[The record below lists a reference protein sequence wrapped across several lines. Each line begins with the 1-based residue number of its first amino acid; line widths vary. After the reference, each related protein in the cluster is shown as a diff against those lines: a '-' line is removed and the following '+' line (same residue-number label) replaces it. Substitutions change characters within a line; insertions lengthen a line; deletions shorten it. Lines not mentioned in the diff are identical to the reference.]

1 MRPATTRPGN
11 ERNLMPTTPSA
22 FRPLRPP
29 RNLTSE
35 LIARLTDEI
44 TAGNLEPG
52 SRLPTEQ
59 EMMATFGVSRTV
71 VREAIAVLRAEGL
84 VETRQGSGAF
94 VSVDPQRRPFRIDP
108 EGLKSLG
115 EVLNVMEL
123 RIAVES
129 EAAGL
134 AAQRHGKADLARI
147 DRSIAAFRKAIARG
161 DTAVDADYDFHA
173 AIGLA
178 TGNTYFSQFLGFL
191 GRFIIPRQTIHV
203 DAEDTVSRTDYLEGV
218 LKEHLEIRRAI
229 ETGEVV
235 AARAAMRTH
244 LEQGAKR
251 YKHLSGAD

>member
-1 MRPATTRPGN
+1 
-11 ERNLMPTTPSA
+11 MPTTSSA

-35 LIARLTDEI
+35 LITRLTDEI
-44 TAGNLEPG
+44 TAGNLAPG
-52 SRLPTEQ
+52 TRLPTEQ

-94 VSVDPQRRPFRIDP
+94 VSVDPGRRPFRIDP
-108 EGLKSLG
+108 EGLQSLA

-134 AAQRHGKADLARI
+134 AAERRTKADLARM
-147 DRSIAAFRKAIARG
+147 DRTIAAFRKAIERG
-161 DTAVDADYDFHA
+161 ETAVDADYDFHA
-173 AIGLA
+173 AIGRA

-203 DAEDTVSRTDYLEGV
+203 DAEDADSRRQYLEGV
-218 LKEHLEIRRAI
+218 LKEHLEIRRTI
-229 ETGEVV
+229 GDGEMI

-244 LEQGAKR
+244 LEHGVQR
-251 YKHLSGAD
+251 YKRLAGQSAARR

>member
-1 MRPATTRPGN
+1 MSTSS
-11 ERNLMPTTPSA
+11 SA

-35 LIARLTDEI
+35 LITRLTDEI
-44 TAGNLEPG
+44 TAGNLAPG
-52 SRLPTEQ
+52 TRLPTEQ

-94 VSVDPQRRPFRIDP
+94 VSVDPRRRPFRIDP
-108 EGLKSLG
+108 EGLQSID
-115 EVLNVMEL
+115 EVLNIMEL

-134 AAQRHGKADLARI
+134 AAERRGKADLTRM
-147 DRSIAAFRKAIARG
+147 DRAIAAFRKAIERG
-161 DTAVDADYDFHA
+161 ETAVDADYDFHA
-173 AIGLA
+173 MIGRA

-203 DAEDTVSRTDYLEGV
+203 DAEDAESRKAYLEGV
-218 LKEHLEIRRAI
+218 LEEHLEIRRAI
-229 ETGEVV
+229 EDGEVL
-235 AARAAMRTH
+235 AARKAMRTH
-244 LEQGAKR
+244 LEHGAQR
-251 YKHLSGAD
+251 YKRLAEQSAARSA

>member
-1 MRPATTRPGN
+1 
-11 ERNLMPTTPSA
+11 MPTSSSA

-35 LIARLTDEI
+35 LITRLTEEI
-44 TAGNLEPG
+44 TAGNLAPG

-59 EMMATFGVSRTV
+59 EMMANFGVSRTV

-94 VSVDPQRRPFRIDP
+94 VSDDPRRRPFRIDP
-108 EGLKSLG
+108 EGLQSLD

-134 AAQRHGKADLARI
+134 AAQRHSRADLARM
-147 DRSIAAFRKAIARG
+147 DRTISAFRKAIARG

-173 AIGLA
+173 AIGMA

-203 DAEDTVSRTDYLEGV
+203 DAEDAESRKAYLQGV
-218 LKEHLEIRRAI
+218 LEEHLKIRGAI
-229 ETGEVV
+229 EAGDVDG
-235 AARAAMRTH
+235 ARGAMRSH
-244 LEQGAKR
+244 LEHGAER
-251 YKHLSGAD
+251 YKHLARSG

>member
-1 MRPATTRPGN
+1 MSTSTD
-11 ERNLMPTTPSA
+11 A

-29 RNLTSE
+29 RNLTTE
-35 LIARLTDEI
+35 LIDRLTGEI
-44 TAGNLEPG
+44 TAGNLAPG

-94 VSVDPQRRPFRIDP
+94 VSADPRRRPFRIDP
-108 EGLKSLG
+108 EGLRSI
-115 EVLNVMEL
+115 VDVVNVMEL

-134 AAQRHGKADLARI
+134 AAERRGKSDLARI
-147 DRSIAAFRKAIARG
+147 ARTVEAFRKAIDRG
-161 DTAVDADYDFHA
+161 ESAVDADYEFHA
-173 AIGLA
+173 AIGNA

-203 DAEDTVSRTDYLEGV
+203 DAEDADSRRVYLEGV
-218 LKEHLEIRRAI
+218 IKEHQQIQKAI
-229 ETGEVV
+229 EAGDAA
-235 AARAAMRTH
+235 AARRAMRTH
-244 LEQGAKR
+244 LARGAER
-251 YKHLSGAD
+251 YKRLARQAAARSG